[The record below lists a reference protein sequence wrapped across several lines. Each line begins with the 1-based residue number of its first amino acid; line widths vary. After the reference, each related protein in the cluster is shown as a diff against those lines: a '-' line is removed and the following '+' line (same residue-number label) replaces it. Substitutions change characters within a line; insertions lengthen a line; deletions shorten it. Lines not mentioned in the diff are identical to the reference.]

1 MKKSLYL
8 CTRNH
13 EKWLA
18 AKNFEMMRQQDK
30 QGANK
35 APRQAYGRD
44 NEPRPQGQ
52 RKRKKLNI

>member
-1 MKKSLYL
+1 MHSQPRKMVS
-8 CTRNH
+8 
-13 EKWLA
+13 

-52 RKRKKLNI
+52 RKKKKINI

>member
-1 MKKSLYL
+1 MVS
-8 CTRNH
+8 
-13 EKWLA
+13 

-52 RKRKKLNI
+52 RKKKKNKYLTTESLILAQDER

>member
-1 MKKSLYL
+1 MVS
-8 CTRNH
+8 
-13 EKWLA
+13 

>member
-1 MKKSLYL
+1 MVS
-8 CTRNH
+8 
-13 EKWLA
+13 

-52 RKRKKLNI
+52 RKKEKIKYLTTESLILAQDER